1 MKPPGAADIARDHVT
16 EPFLA
21 LCRRH
26 GLMAK
31 LCKQNLLNAP

>member
-1 MKPPGAADIARDHVT
+1 MKPPGPADIARDHVT

-26 GLMAK
+26 GLMAEFY
-31 LCKQNLLNAP
+31 KQSLLDTP